1 MQVVVA
7 CQRSLWVLR
16 TPTQHRK
23 GIHTM
28 KTKLLAIASAAAL
41 GIGAITGCSTTTTA
55 AGGND
60 PIAKRHSIDA
70 SVDSA
75 MARLY
80 AQDPSSRELIGKA
93 RGVLVFPSI
102 VSAGFVVGGS
112 YGQGALRVHGR
123 TAEYYSTAAGS
134 VGLLAGAESK
144 AVFLLFMTDE
154 ALDKF
159 RASKGWTVGAD
170 ASVTLVNVGANA
182 QIDSK
187 TAQQAIIGYVLTNGG
202 LMANVSLEG
211 TKITPLMI

>member
-1 MQVVVA
+1 
-7 CQRSLWVLR
+7 
-16 TPTQHRK
+16 
-23 GIHTM
+23 M

-60 PIAKRHSIDA
+60 PVAKRHSIDA
-70 SVDSA
+70 NVDSA
-75 MARLY
+75 LARLY

-102 VSAGFVVGGS
+102 LAAGFVVGGS
-112 YGQGALRVHGR
+112 YGEGALRVRGR
-123 TAEYYSTAAGS
+123 TSEYYSTAAGS

-154 ALDKF
+154 SLDKF

-211 TKITPLMI
+211 TKITPISI